1 MADRSNVVISSTARD
16 LPSHRRE
23 VMDACIRQGMFPSMM
38 EHLPASDADAIRIS
52 LELVDNADLYVGI
65 FAHRYGYVPAQHEIS
80 ITEMEYDRAVARKIH
95 CLIFIMDDAHPIT
108 IADVESEQLGKLN
121 AFKDRLKTEN
131 IVNFFTS
138 PADLRAHV
146 INSLSQLRKPS
157 TTQLQLVGQKQAL
170 YQALIDKDPKLAAMY
185 FGAIAVLEQR
195 DNPETLVLAAH
206 NLREMMEK
214 LPKYLDLP
222 VSAKPLS
229 LKEKVQD
236 LIRRRDKA
244 INNSSCHTEDGW
256 QGEIDKPL
264 RQFLREMDEFSGW
277 FKESQPTR
285 RQRIAKVIRGLDPSG
300 RALPESLENKQLA
313 LWDRC
318 NDFFQGVSH
327 HTKDCTQEAFE
338 EQLSILENFLLD
350 RLSPRTFEDFAVI
363 DKLIKEV
370 EEGDQS

>member
-1 MADRSNVVISSTARD
+1 MADRSNVVISSTVRD
-16 LPSHRRE
+16 LPNHRRE

-52 LELVDNADLYVGI
+52 LELVDNADIYVGI
-65 FAHRYGYVPAQHEIS
+65 FAHRYGYIPSQHEIS

-95 CLIFIMDDAHPIT
+95 RLIFIMDDSHPIT
-108 IADVESEQLGKLN
+108 IADVESERLSKLN
-121 AFKDRLKTEN
+121 AFKDRLKREN
-131 IVNFFTS
+131 TVNFFTS

-157 TTQLQLVGQKQAL
+157 TTQLQLIGQRQAF
-170 YQALIDKDPKLAAMY
+170 YQALIDKDTKLAAMY

-195 DNPETLVLAAH
+195 DNPERLVLAAH

-222 VSAKPLS
+222 IHAKPLS
-229 LKEKVQD
+229 LKEKVQE
-236 LIRRRDKA
+236 LIRRRDKVVK
-244 INNSSCHTEDGW
+244 NSNCHTDTGW
-256 QGEIDKPL
+256 QGEIDKSL
-264 RQFLREMDEFSGW
+264 QQFLGDVDEFSDW
-277 FKESQPTR
+277 FKEVQPSR
-285 RQRIAKVIRGLDPSG
+285 RQRIAKIIRGLDPSG
-300 RALPESLENKQLA
+300 SALPESLEVRQLKV
-313 LWDRC
+313 WDRC

-327 HTKDCTQEAFE
+327 HTKDCAQETFE
-338 EQLSILENFLLD
+338 DQLSILENFLLD

-370 EEGDQS
+370 EKGDQS